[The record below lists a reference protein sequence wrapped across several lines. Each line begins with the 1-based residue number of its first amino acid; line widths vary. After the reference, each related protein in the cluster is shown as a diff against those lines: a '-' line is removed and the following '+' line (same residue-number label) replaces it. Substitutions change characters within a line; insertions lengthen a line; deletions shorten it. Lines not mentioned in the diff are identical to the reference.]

1 MRNGGKS
8 GIIAEKDGVKMRD
21 FPFFT
26 TETGISS
33 LVLRE
38 IPYRK
43 EAYIHLLDVQP
54 EQLSAHLRECVS
66 FCRMAGAER
75 IFAAGEGLDSFPK
88 GAAIVRMRGSAQP
101 DREQVACLFPV
112 TKETAP
118 RWREIHNKAMAG
130 VDNAATLESRD
141 EERLMG
147 QPGAYFV
154 HDSGSLLGIGW
165 IADEKLL
172 AMAAVR
178 KGSGHR
184 VMHSLLSLVEGG
196 NLELEVASTNQ
207 RAIALYERFGFV
219 KVGLVRQWY
228 DLSDFR

>member
-8 GIIAEKDGVKMRD
+8 GIIGEKDGVKMRD

-26 TETGISS
+26 TETGISA

-43 EAYIHLLDVQP
+43 EAYIHIRQVQEGMLP
-54 EQLSAHLRECVS
+54 EHLRECVS

-75 IFAAGEGLDSFPK
+75 IFAAGDGLEDYPK
-88 GAAIVRMRGSAQP
+88 GAAVLRMRGIAQP

-154 HDSGSLLGIGW
+154 HDDGSLLGIGW
-165 IADEKLL
+165 LEDERLL

-178 KGSGHR
+178 KGSGRR
-184 VMHSLLSLVEGG
+184 VMHSLLSLAEGA

-207 RAIALYERFGFV
+207 RAIRLYESFGYV
-219 KVGLVRQWY
+219 KTGLVRQWY